1 MISLESD
8 YLAIDCIGVWD
19 KIALIMNSWCTQVC
33 TSTLLLPFWS
43 TALADPVSSSSGQS
57 DLTEPASSL
66 ASFWLSLL
74 SCDAP
79 LL

>member
-1 MISLESD
+1 VISLESD

-19 KIALIMNSWCTQVC
+19 KIALIMNSWCTHDC
-33 TSTLLLPFWS
+33 TSTWLLPFS
-43 TALADPVSSSSGQS
+43 LTALADPVSSPSGEP
-57 DLTEPASSL
+57 DLTDPASPL

-74 SCDAP
+74 SCEAP